1 MSFKK
6 IRIAVCLFG
15 QPRTGIY
22 TAPWILESFNIP
34 AGTEINIYS
43 KPFDS
48 YHPLLQR
55 QQCEVEVDYFFNV
68 KDYNI
73 YFNTKGDPVWD
84 KVRPI
89 PVSES
94 DIQQLVDLYKPSAY
108 EVVSADSERNMLD
121 GERNSYTAMYYSI
134 SRAMRL
140 KRQYEINNNVN
151 YDFCFA
157 HRFDTMIGPYT
168 KSFRDRLTGPGFNP
182 LAVFTSSEILRW
194 RWESW
199 RLGPNDIF
207 FGGDNMAME
216 MLMADISRL
225 WGSDDELQL
234 NDELGGPNLILNR
247 SAGNASV
254 KLDYDYNIISAV
266 VRHSAD
272 LSIPVFDSWQYHQN
286 FWLSNHKSQDL

>member
-6 IRIAVCLFG
+6 IRIAVCLYG

-22 TAPWILESFNIP
+22 TAPWIRECFNIP

-73 YFNTKGDPVWD
+73 YFNTKGDPEWD
-84 KVRPI
+84 QIRPI

-94 DIQQLVDLYKPSAY
+94 DLQQLVNLYQPRAY
-108 EVVSADSERNMLD
+108 EVSSTDSERNLIN
-121 GERNSYTAMYYSI
+121 GERNGYTAMYYSI

-140 KRQYEINNNVN
+140 KRQYEINNDIN

-157 HRFDTMIGPYT
+157 HRFDTMIGPYVT
-168 KSFRDRLTGPGFNP
+168 SFRDRLSGPGFNP
-182 LAVFTSSEILRW
+182 LSILASSDILRW
-194 RWESW
+194 RWEMW
-199 RLGPNDIF
+199 RTGPSDVF
-207 FGGDNMAME
+207 FGGDNVAME

-225 WGSDDELQL
+225 WSSDDLIQL
-234 NDELGGPNLILNR
+234 NDELGGPNVTMHR

-254 KLDYDYNIISAV
+254 KLDYDHNIISAV

-272 LSIPVFDSWQYHQN
+272 LSIPVFDSWQYHQQ